1 MIHASDY
8 LERNTEGF
16 VIHNNK
22 VVAVT
27 VSSVEDIS
35 RHGSSCYII
44 RFKELPRETFS
55 SMYSLSEEGEAKR
68 DLSIILQKK
77 INSIKKKRKELK
89 TEIKMLKS
97 NIKSLR
103 EISITTN
110 DYHYKETKCN
120 LNPHS
125 K

>member
-1 MIHASDY
+1 MIYPSEY

-77 INSIKKKRKELK
+77 INSIKKTRKELK
-89 TEIKMLKS
+89 TEIRMLKS
-97 NIKSLR
+97 NIHHCTRLSLQG
-103 EISITTN
+103 
-110 DYHYKETKCN
+110 H
-120 LNPHS
+120 
-125 K
+125 

>member
-1 MIHASDY
+1 MIYPSEY

-44 RFKELPRETFS
+44 RFKELPGETFS
-55 SMYSLSEEGEAKR
+55 SMYSLSEEVQARK
-68 DLSIILQKK
+68 DLSTILQKK
-77 INSIKKKRKELK
+77 INSIKKTRKELK
-89 TEIKMLKS
+89 TEIRMLKS
-97 NIKSLR
+97 NIHHCTRLSLQG
-103 EISITTN
+103 
-110 DYHYKETKCN
+110 H
-120 LNPHS
+120 
-125 K
+125 

>member
-1 MIHASDY
+1 MIYPSEY

-44 RFKELPRETFS
+44 RFRELPGETFS

-68 DLSIILQKK
+68 DLSTILQNK
-77 INSIKKKRKELK
+77 INSIKKTRKELK

-97 NIKSLR
+97 NIKSL
-103 EISITTN
+103 TGV
-110 DYHYKETKCN
+110 
-120 LNPHS
+120 HS
-125 K
+125 

>member
-1 MIHASDY
+1 MIHASEY

-44 RFKELPRETFS
+44 RFRELPRETFS
-55 SMYSLSEEGEAKR
+55 SMYSLTEEAEARK
-68 DLSIILQKK
+68 DLSTILQNK
-77 INSIKKKRKELK
+77 INSIKKTRKKLK
-89 TEIKMLKS
+89 AEIKLLKS
-97 NIKSLR
+97 KIK
-103 EISITTN
+103 
-110 DYHYKETKCN
+110 DTKCN
-120 LNPHS
+120 
-125 K
+125 

>member
-1 MIHASDY
+1 MIHASEY

-16 VIHNNK
+16 VIHNNNNK
-22 VVAVT
+22 VVPVT

-35 RHGSSCYII
+35 RHGPSCYII

-55 SMYSLSEEGEAKR
+55 CMYTLSEEGEAKR

-77 INSIKKKRKELK
+77 INSIKKTRKELK

-97 NIKSLR
+97 NIKSLTG
-103 EISITTN
+103 I
-110 DYHYKETKCN
+110 N
-120 LNPHS
+120 L
-125 K
+125 

>member
-1 MIHASDY
+1 MIYPSEY

-44 RFKELPRETFS
+44 RFKELPGETFLC
-55 SMYSLSEEGEAKR
+55 MYSLYEEVQARK
-68 DLSIILQKK
+68 DLSTILQNK
-77 INSIKKKRKELK
+77 INSIKKTRKELK
-89 TEIKMLKS
+89 AQIKRLKS
-97 NIKSLR
+97 QLK
-103 EISITTN
+103 
-110 DYHYKETKCN
+110 DTKCN

>member
-8 LERNTEGF
+8 LEINTEGF
-16 VIHNNK
+16 VIRGNK
-22 VVAVT
+22 VVPVT

-68 DLSIILQKK
+68 DLSTILQNK
-77 INSIKKKRKELK
+77 INSIKKTRKELK
-89 TEIKMLKS
+89 TEIRMLKS

-103 EISITTN
+103 QTYIATP

>member
-1 MIHASDY
+1 MIYPSEY

-16 VIHNNK
+16 VNHNNK

-55 SMYSLSEEGEAKR
+55 SMYSLYEEVQARK
-68 DLSIILQKK
+68 DLSTILQNK
-77 INSIKKKRKELK
+77 INSIKKTRKELK
-89 TEIKMLKS
+89 AQIKRLKS
-97 NIKSLR
+97 QLK
-103 EISITTN
+103 
-110 DYHYKETKCN
+110 DTKCN

>member
-1 MIHASDY
+1 MIRASDY

-16 VIHNNK
+16 VIRGNK
-22 VVAVT
+22 VVPVT

-55 SMYSLSEEGEAKR
+55 SMYSLTEEAEAKR

-77 INSIKKKRKELK
+77 INSIKKTRKELK
-89 TEIKMLKS
+89 AQ
-97 NIKSLR
+97 IKSLK
-103 EISITTN
+103 SQLK
-110 DYHYKETKCN
+110 DTKCN
-120 LNPHS
+120 
-125 K
+125 

>member
-1 MIHASDY
+1 MIHASEY
-8 LERNTEGF
+8 LERHTEGF
-16 VIHNNK
+16 VIRGNK

-68 DLSIILQKK
+68 DLSKSLQKQIDSLK
-77 INSIKKKRKELK
+77 IKRKDIK
-89 TEIKMLKS
+89 DEIKTLKS
-97 NIKSLR
+97 IITSL
-103 EISITTN
+103 TN
-110 DYHYKETKCN
+110 
-120 LNPHS
+120 
-125 K
+125 

>member
-8 LERNTEGF
+8 LERHTEGF

-22 VVAVT
+22 VVPVT

-77 INSIKKKRKELK
+77 INSIKKTRKELK
-89 TEIKMLKS
+89 AQIKRLKS
-97 NIKSLR
+97 QLK
-103 EISITTN
+103 
-110 DYHYKETKCN
+110 DTKCN

>member
-44 RFKELPRETFS
+44 RFKELPGETFLC
-55 SMYSLSEEGEAKR
+55 MYSLYEEVQARK
-68 DLSIILQKK
+68 DLSTILQKK
-77 INSIKKKRKELK
+77 IDSIKKTRKELK
-89 TEIKMLKS
+89 IEIKLLKS
-97 NIKSLR
+97 QLK
-103 EISITTN
+103 
-110 DYHYKETKCN
+110 DTKCN

>member
-1 MIHASDY
+1 MIYPSEY

-22 VVAVT
+22 VVPVT

-55 SMYSLSEEGEAKR
+55 SMYSLSEEVQARK
-68 DLSIILQKK
+68 DLSTILQNK
-77 INSIKKKRKELK
+77 INSIKKTRKELK

-97 NIKSLR
+97 NIHHCTRL
-103 EISITTN
+103 TLQG
-110 DYHYKETKCN
+110 H
-120 LNPHS
+120 
-125 K
+125 

>member
-1 MIHASDY
+1 MIYPSEY

-44 RFKELPRETFS
+44 RFKELPGETFLC
-55 SMYSLSEEGEAKR
+55 MYSLYEEVQARK
-68 DLSIILQKK
+68 DLSTILQKK
-77 INSIKKKRKELK
+77 IDSIKKTRKELK
-89 TEIKMLKS
+89 IEIKLLKS
-97 NIKSLR
+97 QLK
-103 EISITTN
+103 
-110 DYHYKETKCN
+110 DTKCN

>member
-1 MIHASDY
+1 MIYPSEY

-35 RHGSSCYII
+35 RHASSCYII
-44 RFKELPRETFS
+44 RFRELPGETFS

-77 INSIKKKRKELK
+77 IDSIKKTRKELK
-89 TEIKMLKS
+89 TEIKMLNS
-97 NIKSLR
+97 NIKSLTGAHR
-103 EISITTN
+103 
-110 DYHYKETKCN
+110 
-120 LNPHS
+120 
-125 K
+125 